1 MFAVGDEV
9 DVDKWGTSVN
19 GMMKMYGC
27 VKVLAYDSGEAL
39 ESSIVNDIK
48 NEISPLVGWNNEVEV
63 EAGYKN
69 SNTIYITAVR
79 SGNQYYAILYMMRT
93 RW

>member
-1 MFAVGDEV
+1 
-9 DVDKWGTSVN
+9 
-19 GMMKMYGC
+19 MYGC

-48 NEISPLVGWNNEVEV
+48 NEISPKLVGWNNEVEV
-63 EAGYKN
+63 EAGYSN